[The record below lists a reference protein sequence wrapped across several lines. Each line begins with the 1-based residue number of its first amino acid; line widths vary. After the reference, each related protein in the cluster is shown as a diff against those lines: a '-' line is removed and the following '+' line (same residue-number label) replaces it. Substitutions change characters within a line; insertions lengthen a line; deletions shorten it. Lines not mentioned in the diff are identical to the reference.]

1 MKISGIPI
9 FSAEAGLPG
18 SWGLRSAKIHGCSW
32 RLGGW
37 SGVGL
42 WRGWGMRGGD
52 GCFALGGVAGDF
64 GGGGGVGGWRT
75 IMSQNACAYLESL
88 SGG

>member
-52 GCFALGGVAGDF
+52 GCFALGELLGILEGAAGL
-64 GGGGGVGGWRT
+64 GAVG
-75 IMSQNACAYLESL
+75 L
-88 SGG
+88 S